1 MWGRCLN
8 AGQTC
13 IAADYV
19 LCHHTVAEA
28 FAAACVEVLAEFFG
42 SDGAK
47 TEQNL
52 SRIVAERHFDR
63 LADMLKR
70 VFILLHQRFVSVIFP
85 PGSKGKVVAG
95 GLDKSNR
102 STLIFAPTV
111 VTGVQ
116 PGDSLLAD
124 EIFGE

>member
-47 TEQNL
+47 TEENL

-70 VFILLHQRFVSVIFP
+70 VFVPVARKALFSSFSLQDRKARLLRE
-85 PGSKGKVVAG
+85 
-95 GLDKSNR
+95 D
-102 STLIFAPTV
+102 STRATEASSFSRQL
-111 VTGVQ
+111 
-116 PGDSLLAD
+116 S
-124 EIFGE
+124 

>member
-1 MWGRCLN
+1 MN

-19 LCHHTVAEA
+19 LCHHTVAEP

-70 VFILLHQRFVSVIFP
+70 M
-85 PGSKGKVVAG
+85 
-95 GLDKSNR
+95 
-102 STLIFAPTV
+102 FAPDARTALFSLFSL
-111 VTGVQ
+111 Q
-116 PGDSLLAD
+116 DLRARSLREDSTRATEARSFSRQLS
-124 EIFGE
+124 